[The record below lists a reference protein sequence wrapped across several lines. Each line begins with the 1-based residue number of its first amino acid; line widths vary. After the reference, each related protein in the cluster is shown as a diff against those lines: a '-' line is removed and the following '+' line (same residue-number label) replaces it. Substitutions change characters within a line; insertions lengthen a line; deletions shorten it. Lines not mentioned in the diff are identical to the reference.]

1 MKDFDVIIIG
11 AGPGGSVAAQTV
23 AKNGWD
29 VALLEKDESPGKN
42 NVCGG
47 IFSLGTVEKFRIE
60 KDIIEKTL
68 HRQINVFPYGMVE
81 DIQFPQV
88 TVLRR
93 RFDKYLAD
101 RAVLAG
107 AKLFTRTKAADVRL
121 LRYGRVEV
129 EIAKE
134 DSAPKELIRGKIVI
148 FADGVYTLARRF
160 GDLGFEKKPNNTA
173 FALAY
178 ELEWPQNPMDHFEI
192 YFSPRIARWGYAWIF
207 PKRNI
212 LNFGMGCMLSELNRN
227 KNLHRRLEYFID
239 KSELLRNK
247 NIIRKTGAFIP
258 MSPARRIYGDSALV
272 VGDAAGMV
280 HPLIGSGIDNA
291 MNAGELAG
299 LISNQS
305 LEQGDFSEKF
315 LSKYQTEWENNPIYK
330 FIKRQD
336 LIAKVCLPFSRI
348 DKNISTKVRQL
359 LFLRNGINSL
369 QRIKVLAYP
378 LLGRPQLPRQMEQR
392 SIES

>member
-11 AGPGGSVAAQTV
+11 AGPGGSIAAQTV

-29 VALLEKDESPGKN
+29 VALLEKDEIPGKN

-47 IFSLGTVEKFRIE
+47 MLSLGTVEKFRIE

-81 DIQFPQV
+81 GIQFPQV

-93 RFDKYLAD
+93 RFDEYLAD
-101 RAVLAG
+101 RAVLVG
-107 AKLFTRTKAADVRL
+107 AKLFTKTNAADVRL
-121 LRYGRVEV
+121 LQPGQV
-129 EIAKE
+129 EIEIVKKDSTAKE
-134 DSAPKELIRGKIVI
+134 AIRGKIVI

-160 GDLGFEKKPNNTA
+160 GQLGFENKPNNTA

-178 ELEWPQNPMDHFEI
+178 ELEWPQNPMDHFTI
-192 YFSPRIARWGYAWIF
+192 YFSPEIARWGYAWIF

-212 LNFGMGCMLSELNRN
+212 LNVGMGCMLSELNRN
-227 KNLHRRLEYFID
+227 KNLHHRLEYFID
-239 KSELLRNK
+239 TSELLRNK
-247 NIIRKTGAFIP
+247 NIIRKRGAFIP

-299 LISNQS
+299 LISNQA
-305 LEQGDFSEKF
+305 LEQTDFSGKF
-315 LSKYQTEWENNPIYK
+315 LSKYQTEWGNNPIYK

-336 LIAKVCLPFSRI
+336 FVTKVCLPFSRI
-348 DKNISTKVRQL
+348 DKNISAKLRQL
-359 LFLRNGINSL
+359 LFLRNEINNI

-378 LLGRPQLPRQMEQR
+378 LLGKPQL
-392 SIES
+392 